1 MIAIESKDFFVG
13 MEKLYMNQNNWRII
27 QDSLG
32 DGVLNMAKDRAILI
46 ACSEGKTPA
55 TLRIYGWK
63 RPTLSIGY
71 SQDISKYIDNSGI

>member
-1 MIAIESKDFFVG
+1 
-13 MEKLYMNQNNWRII
+13 MNQNNWRII

-32 DGVLNMAKDRAILI
+32 DGAFNMAKDKAILI

-71 SQDISKYIDNSGI
+71 PRIYRNILTWNPVKKIIFL